1 MDIYKQ
7 RKKNSKTIAE
17 KYDAT
22 VNNYILITILWK
34 TLLIDQLLLTLYIET
49 LIKGK

>member
-1 MDIYKQ
+1 MDIYEQ

-34 TLLIDQLLLTLYIET
+34 NFANWLVIIYFVDRNIN
-49 LIKGK
+49 